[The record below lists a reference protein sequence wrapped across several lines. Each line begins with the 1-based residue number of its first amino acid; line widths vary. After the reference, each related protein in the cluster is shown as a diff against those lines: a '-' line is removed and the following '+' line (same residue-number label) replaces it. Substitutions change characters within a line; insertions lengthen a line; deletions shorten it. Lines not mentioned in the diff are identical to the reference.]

1 MKKSL
6 YIFMALFL
14 ALGIQSCKK
23 DKVESEQRLLVNQD
37 YVEVGSRADTY
48 QLEVLANAEIKVSSE
63 MDWIKLDTTVY
74 PKGKNRIK
82 FSVSKNSDDE
92 RSATLLL
99 RVNDNLSQEILIL
112 QESGKVPVFYVTP
125 KGTGDGSSWSTA
137 TDLSLALEKA
147 TTGSTIFLAEGTYV
161 PTKTIR
167 NGDVNEES
175 DKTIEISKNVSLVG
189 GYASNAKPGDLPDPT
204 RYKTIFDGKLST
216 GKSVFHTVTVTAT
229 LDPENGVSL
238 ENISIKGGNATDRS
252 SSTTIDNVKFSRGQG
267 GGMLIAAAKVSLKN
281 VDVVENK
288 ATADKGTAGFAAGI
302 YAFSGAQLILENCRI
317 NNNINS
323 GNNGGGL
330 WVADGSLTAFES
342 QFNNN
347 SAKGTAGGVH
357 AYPNAEIRLYNCEV
371 IGNSNTSYGA
381 GIYLREGSKGIFVN
395 CLLAEN
401 SSTSANGGGG
411 LMLYDNCK
419 ADVISTTIT
428 GNHVVGPG
436 GGIYRR
442 SNVNNLTLINS
453 IVSGNTQAGSSTDVD
468 AYSDNTSIIPL
479 ILHSVA
485 AKSVYG
491 SDGTFI
497 PQASFEPSTMLNQA
511 YVPVGNDNPAMSDGL
526 ASSALLELAKK
537 YNPVLDARMQ
547 YDMNNNPRSSG
558 WMGAKVK

>member
-6 YIFMALFL
+6 YIVMAFFL
-14 ALGIQSCKK
+14 ALGMQSCKK

-48 QLEVLANAEIKVSSE
+48 QLDVLSNAEITVSTD
-63 MDWIKLDTTVY
+63 MDWIKLDSTVY
-74 PKGKNRIK
+74 SKGKNKIK

-99 RVNDNLSQEILIL
+99 KVNDNLSQEILIL

-125 KGTGDGSSWSTA
+125 NGTGDGSSWSTSA
-137 TDLSLALEKA
+137 NLDLALEKA
-147 TTGSTIFLAEGTYV
+147 TTGSTIFLTEGTYV
-161 PTKTIR
+161 PSKTIR

-189 GYASNAKPGDLPDPT
+189 GYASNAKPGDQPDPT
-204 RYKTIFDGKLST
+204 RYKTTFDGKLSS

-229 LDPENGVSL
+229 LDPDNKVVL

-252 SSTTIDNVKFSRGQG
+252 SSTTINNVKFSRGQG

-281 VDVVENK
+281 VAVVDNK

-302 YAFSGAQLILENCRI
+302 YAFSGAQLSLEKCRI

-323 GNNGGGL
+323 GNNGGGV
-330 WVADGSLTAFES
+330 WIADGSLIAFES

-357 AYPNAEIRLYNCEV
+357 AYPNANITLYNCEV

-381 GIYLREGSKGIFVN
+381 GVYLREGSKGIFVN

-428 GNHVVGPG
+428 KNNSVGPG

-442 SNVNNLTLINS
+442 NNVNNLTLINS

-479 ILHSVA
+479 IQHSVTV
-485 AKSVYG
+485 KSVYG
-491 SDGTFI
+491 SDGALI
-497 PQASFEPSTMLNQA
+497 PKVSFEPATMLNQA
-511 YVPVGNDNPAMSDGL
+511 NVPVGNDNPAMSYGL
-526 ASSALLELAKK
+526 ASSALQELAKK
-537 YNPVLDARMQ
+537 YNPVLDARIQ